1 MNNLNISPRTDL
13 MFQSQEKGPINRSV
27 LSIIKFGSYVPHFQT
42 IQGIISVQ
50 NLLIPITVGRN

>member
-1 MNNLNISPRTDL
+1 